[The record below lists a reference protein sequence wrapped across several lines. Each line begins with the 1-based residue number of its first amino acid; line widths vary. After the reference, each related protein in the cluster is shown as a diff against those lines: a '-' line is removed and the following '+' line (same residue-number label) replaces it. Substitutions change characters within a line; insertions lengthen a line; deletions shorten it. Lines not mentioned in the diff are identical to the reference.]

1 MNALS
6 NNVDDDD
13 EEQAMD
19 VSPPSSPIP
28 RSNTL
33 TPKVEEAVLDGHIPQ
48 PKDANQ
54 GEPLQVDADETE
66 EDLVSAQVNTDEHET
81 VDDHDA
87 SEIDKVQDSADPDD
101 AEEEPVHHTRSTF
114 FPHVPLPTSF
124 QS

>member
-1 MNALS
+1 MNAPP
-6 NNVDDDD
+6 NAVDDDD

-33 TPKVEEAVLDGHIPQ
+33 TPKVEDAMLAGNIPQ
-48 PKDANQ
+48 DANQ
-54 GEPLQVDADETE
+54 GGPLQVDADETE
-66 EDLVSAQVNTDEHET
+66 EDLVSAQVNTDEL
-81 VDDHDA
+81 DDHDA